1 MSQKFTDWDAT
12 ASNNTT
18 VGTGAIDIDEGCL
31 SGNVNNALREVMAA
45 AVRSS
50 GLPGLDGTARPSG
63 VQAGQWWLDTTTA
76 TAPIIKYYDGTDDID
91 YATIDY
97 VANTI
102 TLASGVGGTGIADL
116 VDDTTPQLGGQL
128 DVNGNAIGDGTLE
141 LLTFTEDASA
151 VNHVNIENEATGSG
165 PIIRSAGDDTNIDL
179 NIEAKGSGVIN
190 LNDTVTVIDDI
201 QHAGDTNNK
210 IAFATDTQDFQ
221 TGGSSRLDISDSGVR
236 LGGANSRVT
245 TILDED
251 AMGSDSAT
259 ALATQQSI
267 KAYVD
272 ANSSRQLFHLQHQE
286 TAGTDGGTLTASTWT
301 KRAQSGGNLTS
312 ITNEISGAS
321 VASAV
326 ITLPAGTYWA
336 EINAMQGG
344 PDASVIRL
352 RNTTD
357 STNLLVSMASTNGTS
372 ANNSVVPVRG
382 RFTLAA
388 SKNIEIQH
396 NVGTTRSGTGMGTAS
411 NLGVT
416 EIYMDAMFWKVS

>member
-272 ANSSRQLFHLQHQE
+272 ANSSRQLFHLQHLRIV
-286 TAGTDGGTLTASTWT
+286 TG
-301 KRAQSGGNLTS
+301 KRGN
-312 ITNEISGAS
+312 
-321 VASAV
+321 
-326 ITLPAGTYWA
+326 
-336 EINAMQGG
+336 
-344 PDASVIRL
+344 
-352 RNTTD
+352 
-357 STNLLVSMASTNGTS
+357 
-372 ANNSVVPVRG
+372 
-382 RFTLAA
+382 
-388 SKNIEIQH
+388 
-396 NVGTTRSGTGMGTAS
+396 
-411 NLGVT
+411 
-416 EIYMDAMFWKVS
+416 